1 MIAIRTLDFS
11 AVDQLG
17 PRARR
22 CVYWQTDGQDAHLT
36 PGDPEFEKEAWISH
50 VTLEWGP
57 CGQIASHGDR
67 SAGAVFYAPPG
78 MVPRA
83 SRFPT
88 GPVGADAIL
97 LAGMMVEPESPTGVL
112 TALLDSVVV
121 DLRSRGIKA
130 VEAFGVTT
138 DHPDPDASRDACG
151 AVSCIPGAS
160 FLLEHGFTVVADHE
174 TYPRL
179 RLEIDSEHQWK
190 ADVEK
195 ALDQLFAER
204 GIISREM
211 GVLSGA
217 SASALPR
224 EKYSSDVEHA
234 LTHRVSV
241 ASDGV
246 SGGAGRV
253 CGAGP

>member
-1 MIAIRTLDFS
+1 MISIRTLTLS

-17 PRARR
+17 PRSRR
-22 CVYWQTDGQDAHLT
+22 CVYWQTDGLDETAP

-50 VTLEWGP
+50 VSLEWGA
-57 CGQIASHGDR
+57 CGQIASDGR
-67 SAGAVFYAPPG
+67 RPAGSVFYAPPG

-83 SRFPT
+83 ACFPT

-97 LAGMMVEPESPTGVL
+97 LAGLLAEPDAPPGVL
-112 TALLDSVVV
+112 TSLLDSAIV

-130 VEAFGVTT
+130 IEAFGLMNGHSRAET
-138 DHPDPDASRDACG
+138 SRDGCG
-151 AVSCIPGAS
+151 ADSCVAPAAL
-160 FLLEHGFTVVADHE
+160 LLEHGFNVVAQHE

-190 ADVEK
+190 ADVER

-204 GIISREM
+204 GIFSREL

-217 SASALPR
+217 SAMLPNLR
-224 EKYSSDVEHA
+224 A
-234 LTHRVSV
+234 
-241 ASDGV
+241 
-246 SGGAGRV
+246 
-253 CGAGP
+253 